1 VDPPVGGGLSYSF
14 QRLVGTNRR
23 RKALRRK
30 TMKKKVALFLALCI
44 ASAGFA
50 GCTTFPPTS
59 DSWVPVF
66 NSNGGDIWRSWMAD
80 LSNIQKFT
88 DKHFLNYDY
97 DDPFNE

>member
-30 TMKKKVALFLALCI
+30 TMKKKVALFLALFVG
-44 ASAGFA
+44 SAAIG
-50 GCTTFPPTS
+50 GCTILPPTMES
-59 DSWVPVF
+59 PKAV
-66 NSNGGDIWRSWMAD
+66 WRSWVKDIGEM
-80 LSNIQKFT
+80 QKFT